1 MKIGKNKKFND
12 YIFDK
17 DEINREK
24 QNWNNDY
31 YSNNSYDKS
40 NLLKNDKSTKFELW
54 LSFKEKILPNLI
66 SGIVIIVFIG
76 IAAVLGYKVLKDAP
90 STSSLSKKSTSTES
104 KISSVVH
111 SNKSKIYIELSDYGQ
126 VLFYIAGS
134 TSDESS
140 GGRSEKY
147 IFDETSSGFNIKEKI
162 NETDKDDFV
171 MNVCD
176 VTEYRKKAFNDYINL
191 LHEINNSSNNSNS
204 SNSSKNSENNKR
216 IEFLEENVKI
226 DYNNTYSYYKEKKDD
241 KTYYSYALWLD
252 DVNTG
257 FVFTGEDEKTLKTI
271 FDKLRYVVSGAR
283 THDDSVY
290 YIPAISSSS
299 AE

>member
-1 MKIGKNKKFND
+1 MKIRKNKKFND

-24 QNWNNDY
+24 HKWN
-31 YSNNSYDKS
+31 NNSYNTFNVDKP
-40 NLLKNDKSTKFELW
+40 TKFELW

-66 SGIVIIVFIG
+66 SGVLIIVLIG
-76 IAAVLGYKVLKDAP
+76 AFAFLGYKLFKEMP
-90 STSSLSKKSTSTES
+90 TTSSNKNSTPKEEKTSSVVHSTES
-104 KISSVVH
+104 KIYL
-111 SNKSKIYIELSDYGQ
+111 NLPDNGR

-171 MNVCD
+171 INACD

-204 SNSSKNSENNKR
+204 SNSSKNSKNNKNNNNNKR
-216 IEFLEENVKI
+216 IEFLEENVKV

-241 KTYYSYALWLD
+241 KIYYSYALWLD

-271 FDKLRYVVSGAR
+271 FDKLRYVVSESR